1 MAMTNSERI
10 ARALDLL
17 RDGLRPKCEEVWR
30 SFYGSSWLEVVN
42 GRLHVPERDPDS
54 GDVAF
59 LFKGMKAT
67 WNDTYGHMFPNAIR
81 ALVFELSDVRNK
93 WAHQRSF
100 TTDDAIRALDSMERV
115 LDAFGSS
122 QERRAVRDAR
132 FAVMRRMFEEQ
143 SRAERRKTAARPT
156 EGKPTPGLAPWRE
169 IIVPHAD
176 VASGRFEQAEFA
188 ADLSEVADGTA
199 DEEYQDPRAFF
210 ARTYLTDGLRTLLVG
225 AVRRLSGQG
234 GDPVIELQTN
244 FGGGKTHS
252 LIALYHLASG
262 VPAQD
267 LSGISEALA
276 EEGLT
281 LPPTVARV
289 VLVGQMIK
297 PATPEWVEEGVVLNT
312 LWGHLAY
319 QVGGRAGYEMVR
331 ADDEAGTN
339 PGAALKDL
347 FRKFGPAIVLIDE
360 WVAYAR
366 QLRDAGVGERLPGGD
381 FDTQFTFAQA
391 LTEAAAAADN
401 VVVLVSIPSSDI
413 EVGGERG
420 REALERLKNVV
431 QRKAAQWQ
439 PASPDESFEI
449 VRRRLFDP
457 IPDSKERVRD
467 GVIRA
472 FSEMYRSNAS
482 DFRPEVGEADYR
494 RRMEQSYPI
503 HPELFDRLFGD
514 WSALDKF
521 QRTRGVLRLMAL
533 AISQLWQRGDRS
545 LLIMPGNLPMDS
557 PSFVSEIKKYLEEGW
572 DPIIKSDVDGPNAL
586 PLTID
591 NEVQRFGQLS
601 AVRRVARTIYMGSA
615 PRPDGSR
622 GVDIKSVVLGC
633 VQPGEPITRFP
644 DALRRLSGRATHLYV
659 DGALYWYSL
668 KPNVTRIAA
677 DRASNFADFDAD
689 HLVYSQLNADR
700 RRAAFVGVNVFPE
713 GPGDVPDE
721 DNGVRLVVI
730 DPSSIHHPS
739 DGDSPAI
746 RAASRLLAQRSA
758 GPRFHRNMLVF
769 AAASAPRLEELRA
782 AARKHLAWKSIS
794 EEAEFLQLTLAQ
806 QRQVETKLAES
817 KKTVKSRIEETFM
830 YILTPWQEPGEGDV
844 QWRTTRPSGTGS
856 LAERVANK
864 LRSEEKLVPEYSA
877 VRVRMNLDEVPLWS
891 DRGDIEISRL
901 WSAYTDFIYM
911 PRLTGFD
918 VLAGA
923 IAQGPVD
930 CWTGET
936 FAYAEA
942 RKDDGW
948 VGVQAN
954 RLVTPARSGL
964 LLRPDVVPPPPEKP
978 LSPGEPP
985 ETEPQAAPGGPSK
998 DEPEQPVRKPGFFY
1012 AKFDLN
1018 AVRGIHQLQKIMSEI
1033 TNHLG
1038 EDVKLT
1044 LEIEADS
1051 TDGFDERVKRVVSE
1065 NATNLGA
1072 TEAEFE

>member
-1 MAMTNSERI
+1 
-10 ARALDLL
+10 
-17 RDGLRPKCEEVWR
+17 
-30 SFYGSSWLEVVN
+30 
-42 GRLHVPERDPDS
+42 
-54 GDVAF
+54 
-59 LFKGMKAT
+59 
-67 WNDTYGHMFPNAIR
+67 
-81 ALVFELSDVRNK
+81 
-93 WAHQRSF
+93 
-100 TTDDAIRALDSMERV
+100 
-115 LDAFGSS
+115 
-122 QERRAVRDAR
+122 
-132 FAVMRRMFEEQ
+132 
-143 SRAERRKTAARPT
+143 
-156 EGKPTPGLAPWRE
+156 
-169 IIVPHAD
+169 
-176 VASGRFEQAEFA
+176 
-188 ADLSEVADGTA
+188 
-199 DEEYQDPRAFF
+199 
-210 ARTYLTDGLRTLLVG
+210 
-225 AVRRLSGQG
+225 
-234 GDPVIELQTN
+234 
-244 FGGGKTHS
+244 
-252 LIALYHLASG
+252 
-262 VPAQD
+262 
-267 LSGISEALA
+267 
-276 EEGLT
+276 
-281 LPPTVARV
+281 
-289 VLVGQMIK
+289 MIK
-297 PATPEWVEEGVVLNT
+297 PATPERVEEGVVLNT

-482 DFRPEVGEADYR
+482 DFRSEVGEADYR

-586 PLTID
+586 PLAID

-622 GVDIKSVVLGC
+622 GVDLKSVVLGC

-700 RRAAFVGVNVFPE
+700 RRDAFVGVNVFPE

-730 DPSSIHHPS
+730 DPSSVHHPS

-746 RAASRLLAQRSA
+746 RAASELLAQRSA

-769 AAASAPRLEELRA
+769 VAASAPRLEELRA
-782 AARKHLAWKSIS
+782 AARKHLAWKSIAD
-794 EEAEFLQLTLAQ
+794 EAEILQLTLAQ

-856 LAERVANK
+856 LPERVANK

-891 DRGDIEISRL
+891 DRGDIEVSRL

-948 VGVQAN
+948 VGVQTN

-964 LLRPDVVPPPPEKP
+964 LLLPDVVPPPPKEKP
-978 LSPGEPP
+978 VPPGEPP
-985 ETEPQAAPGGPSK
+985 KTEPQAAPSGPSK
-998 DEPEQPVRKPGFFY
+998 DEHEQVVREPGFFY

-1051 TDGFDERVKRVVSE
+1051 TDGFDDRVKRVVSE
-1065 NATNLGA
+1065 NAANLGA